1 MREFTRMRWAMGFA
15 LAALLAGVACNRG
28 GDTSVV
34 GHAVAREPVDAAGL
48 RFDLPAGWQATAPQS
63 AMRAAQV
70 TISGSAGPAE
80 LAVFHF
86 GAGQGG
92 GVDANLGRWQSQ
104 MEVGSGA
111 EPKREFFE
119 TNGLAVTWIE
129 IAGTLKAG
137 QMGMGPSS
145 AQPNSL
151 LYGAVIEG
159 PGGPWF
165 FKATGPEGT
174 LGPRRD
180 EFLALLKSARP
191 RR

>member
-1 MREFTRMRWAMGFA
+1 MAQQRSAGGA
-15 LAALLAGVACNRG
+15 LVLIALLGAVACERG
-28 GDTSVV
+28 GGDGSVV
-34 GHAVAREPVDAAGL
+34 GHAVAREPIDAAGL

-70 TISGSAGPAE
+70 TIPGPGGPAE

-92 GVDANLGRWQSQ
+92 GTDSNLQRWQSQ
-104 MEVGSGA
+104 MDADSGS
-111 EPKREFFE
+111 EPKRELFS

-137 QMGMGPSS
+137 QMGMGPSN

-165 FKATGPEGT
+165 LKATGPEAT
-174 LGPRRD
+174 LGPRRE

-191 RR
+191 RT